1 MRVRVRCTKIDH
13 RTGLFSGTFSLFVRK
28 NAPCTLSTPS
38 SANCTPY
45 IGACYVTAIVMW
57 SKAVGTLGKLF
68 ATPEVKVDNTPKL
81 ESIGQ
86 AITIIK
92 GIEDAKSEKR
102 KNGDGKNKAKK

>member
-1 MRVRVRCTKIDH
+1 
-13 RTGLFSGTFSLFVRK
+13 
-28 NAPCTLSTPS
+28 
-38 SANCTPY
+38 
-45 IGACYVTAIVMW
+45 
-57 SKAVGTLGKLF
+57 
-68 ATPEVKVDNTPKL
+68 L